1 MSFEKELIELVE
13 QQELCFLGSIT
24 DEGYPM
30 IRAMLRPIKIDQN
43 YLYLHTNTTSNK
55 VRQFL
60 DNPKACLYFYDAA
73 TFTGIT
79 LIGEMQVLAQESE
92 KIAFWKEDY
101 QIYYEKGGGL
111 SDFTVLK
118 FTFAHGEFYQ
128 NFQVTPF

>member
-92 KIAFWKEDY
+92 DCVLE
-101 QIYYEKGGGL
+101 GGL
-111 SDFTVLK
+111 SNLLRE
-118 FTFAHGEFYQ
+118 GRRIIGFYSA
-128 NFQVTPF
+128 